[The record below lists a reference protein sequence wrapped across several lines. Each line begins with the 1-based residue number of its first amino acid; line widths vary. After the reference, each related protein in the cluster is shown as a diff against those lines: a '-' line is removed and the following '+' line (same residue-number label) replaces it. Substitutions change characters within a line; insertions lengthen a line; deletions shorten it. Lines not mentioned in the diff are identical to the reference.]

1 MKRMLVALAV
11 VLSGVVLLVGLFP
24 SQAAVPAAT
33 VQYLKNQPRDAWVM
47 MALAVGNA
55 DGLDA
60 SAITVTGLS
69 APTDI
74 ERAILGVTAAKGNPY
89 AISGVNLVSQLDG
102 TRQQNQI
109 GDINLVNDDIFGIL
123 AYLAAGLGGTDSR
136 IAESRS
142 FVISK
147 QNSDGGFPFAARQPS
162 DTNITA
168 MAVNALVRSGLGAS
182 DSANQ
187 KALGYLR
194 TAQNTDGGFGYAP
207 NTESDTAS
215 TSWVINALRAAGI
228 DPSTWTK
235 NSNTPYSFLS
245 FAALPDGSY
254 RWKMSES
261 QGSVIMTVYAAI
273 ALSDRSYPVSVY
285 TLPAPKQVVASPT
298 YGEQPSAPVST
309 PTQAPAPIRA
319 VPAPTPV
326 VVTQTAPLV
335 RYRIEGKERQY
346 CQGEIR
352 AATPLEL
359 IKQAGKECGITYV
372 IRDTSLGAYV
382 AQIND
387 DAASGQMGWLYLVN
401 WKQSQ
406 SGASDHKLNNGD
418 YVTWYYGESTW
429 TPLWLEFTY
438 VPGQGWI
445 SNPRHEVH
453 VRGYK
458 DGKWYDVA
466 NATVW
471 AGSFSVS
478 TDQSGAATI
487 PSQIETR
494 WVFATKAGHVRSHG
508 YEVKGQENTAFDAA
522 FRSKGNTIM
531 QDLRK
536 GSYIIHAPQ
545 MTPFGVDFGE
555 TEPGQAVSREFVLEN
570 TGDIP
575 VTLSN
580 VLLVAMPNRTS
591 LTVNG
596 QSDYRVTVQ
605 PGQKQSLEVSVKVED
620 VVNGLD
626 TGRLVFMVTQ

>member
-1 MKRMLVALAV
+1 
-11 VLSGVVLLVGLFP
+11 
-24 SQAAVPAAT
+24 
-33 VQYLKNQPRDAWVM
+33 M
-47 MALAVGNA
+47 MALAAGNA

-89 AISGVNLVSQLDG
+89 AINSVNLVSQLDG

-123 AYLAAGLGGTDSR
+123 AYLAAGLGGADSR

-142 FVISK
+142 FIISK

-215 TSWVINALRAAGI
+215 TSWVINALRAASI

-235 NSNTPYSFLS
+235 NNNTPYSFLS
-245 FAALPDGSY
+245 FAALSDGSY

-273 ALSDRSYPVSVY
+273 ALSDRSYPVAVY
-285 TLPAPKQVVASPT
+285 ALPTPQQVVASPT
-298 YGEQPSAPVST
+298 YGEQPSTPAPVQPLSPVPST
-309 PTQAPAPIRA
+309 PAPAPTA
-319 VPAPTPV
+319 KQPSV
-326 VVTQTAPLV
+326 VMNQTAPLV
-335 RYRIEGKERQY
+335 RYRIEGKDRQY

-387 DAASGQMGWLYLVN
+387 DAAIGQMGWLYLVN
-401 WKQSQ
+401 WKQPQ
-406 SGASDHKLNNGD
+406 SGASNHQLKQGD

-438 VPGQGWI
+438 
-445 SNPRHEVH
+445 
-453 VRGYK
+453 
-458 DGKWYDVA
+458 
-466 NATVW
+466 
-471 AGSFSVS
+471 
-478 TDQSGAATI
+478 
-487 PSQIETR
+487 
-494 WVFATKAGHVRSHG
+494 
-508 YEVKGQENTAFDAA
+508 
-522 FRSKGNTIM
+522 
-531 QDLRK
+531 
-536 GSYIIHAPQ
+536 
-545 MTPFGVDFGE
+545 
-555 TEPGQAVSREFVLEN
+555 EPGQAGRTRYEIARAWLSRWE
-570 TGDIP
+570 
-575 VTLSN
+575 
-580 VLLVAMPNRTS
+580 LVMFRCHD
-591 LTVNG
+591 LG
-596 QSDYRVTVQ
+596 
-605 PGQKQSLEVSVKVED
+605 
-620 VVNGLD
+620 
-626 TGRLVFMVTQ
+626 